1 MRPARKYSG
10 IFGVRAGLIALHSAI
25 AAERKPVK
33 EVAPPLAAVGTMASR
48 CFIRTRRIRKREEWM
63 R

>member
-1 MRPARKYSG
+1 MRPAGEYSG
-10 IFGVRAGLIALHSAI
+10 IFGVGAGLIAPHSAI
-25 AAERKPVK
+25 AAERKQVK
-33 EVAPPLAAVGTMASR
+33 EVAPSLATVGTTASR